1 MKYAPIAFFVY
12 NRLSHTKK
20 VIKSLKENKLS
31 KYTTIYI
38 FSDGPK
44 NKSDVSKII
53 TIRKFLKKINFFKKI
68 IFKFNKKNLG
78 LSRSFISGISYV
90 LKKNDKIVV
99 LEDDNEVSKY
109 FLNYM
114 NDGLLIYNQD
124 KKVCSISGYSY
135 PIKYTGKFQTF
146 FIKGADT
153 WGWGTW
159 KRAWKNFDKNG
170 KRLLNQIKSSGKE
183 YEFNFFGSIDL
194 TKMLDE
200 QIKNKNDS
208 YTVRWVA
215 YNYLKN
221 RYTLY
226 PSKSFVKNIGNEG
239 SGQHGLKSNIYDVN
253 LIKYYKKINK
263 IKVDENSYF
272 KEKIANYF
280 FSQSA
285 YSKYL
290 KFYKFYK
297 WLSYKFR

>member
-109 FLNYM
+109 FLN
-114 NDGLLIYNQD
+114 
-124 KKVCSISGYSY
+124 
-135 PIKYTGKFQTF
+135 
-146 FIKGADT
+146 
-153 WGWGTW
+153 
-159 KRAWKNFDKNG
+159 
-170 KRLLNQIKSSGKE
+170 
-183 YEFNFFGSIDL
+183 
-194 TKMLDE
+194 
-200 QIKNKNDS
+200 
-208 YTVRWVA
+208 
-215 YNYLKN
+215 
-221 RYTLY
+221 
-226 PSKSFVKNIGNEG
+226 
-239 SGQHGLKSNIYDVN
+239 
-253 LIKYYKKINK
+253 
-263 IKVDENSYF
+263 
-272 KEKIANYF
+272 
-280 FSQSA
+280 
-285 YSKYL
+285 
-290 KFYKFYK
+290 
-297 WLSYKFR
+297 